1 MNSESE
7 DEFPSRLEDMETD
20 ESAGTNANYELFN
33 KLSSLSYQLQNH
45 KNEGGGGPGLNVIM
59 TLI

>member
-33 KLSSLSYQLQNH
+33 KLSSLSY
-45 KNEGGGGPGLNVIM
+45 
-59 TLI
+59 